1 MPRAAAAVLALSSAL
16 QLAAQQAPNAVVLTV
31 NDEPVYSWEIGLI
44 IPQLQQEMA
53 RQGLQPEQE
62 TVMQAAMQRVVDSK
76 LLAQEAKRLEM
87 QPNQERVQQTMTQIE
102 QQAGGRDQLDQAL
115 GQLGMTY
122 DQLQT
127 SVRESDLVQVYIET
141 KIDPLINVT
150 SEELEKFYNDNPEMF
165 QQPEQVHARHILMK
179 AAADAPEV
187 EKASAQA
194 KAAAARK
201 RAADGED
208 FAALATE
215 VSEGPSAPQGGDLGF
230 FSRQQ
235 MVAPFADAAFA
246 LEAGQISEVVETR
259 FGYHVIKVEEKRP
272 ASTMSLEEV
281 RQPLEQMLRQNQG
294 GVMMGE
300 VLAKLADTATVTQ
313 VAAETA
319 APAVGE

>member
-1 MPRAAAAVLALSSAL
+1 MGA
-16 QLAAQQAPNAVVLTV
+16 
-31 NDEPVYSWEIGLI
+31 
-44 IPQLQQEMA
+44 
-53 RQGLQPEQE
+53 
-62 TVMQAAMQRVVDSK
+62 
-76 LLAQEAKRLEM
+76 
-87 QPNQERVQQTMTQIE
+87 
-102 QQAGGRDQLDQAL
+102 
-115 GQLGMTY
+115 
-122 DQLQT
+122 
-127 SVRESDLVQVYIET
+127 
-141 KIDPLINVT
+141 
-150 SEELEKFYNDNPEMF
+150 NPET
-165 QQPEQVHARHILMK
+165 PDPCR
-179 AAADAPEV
+179 
-187 EKASAQA
+187 SA

-246 LEAGQISEVVETR
+246 LEVGQISEVVETR

-319 APAVGE
+319 APVAGE